1 LSSQLCEVIFSLKP
15 SVKNKNAYVPNSLIM
30 KLGLRVPQTGRNVA
44 TKENIAYLAKQAE
57 YAGFYSLWVL
67 ERLIWPINPKDKYP
81 GTTDGRFPQDWQY
94 IFDPIETLAFVASK
108 TSKILVG
115 TSVID
120 MLFHNPVILARRFA
134 TLDVLSEGRAI
145 AGCGIGWSK
154 DEYEV
159 SNITFEGRS
168 KRADEY
174 VQILKRI
181 WTDDIIEFRGQ
192 YYNIPPSRIGPKP
205 LQKPH
210 VPIYL
215 GGYSQKTFARIASNA
230 NGWICTIQNSLDQA
244 KSNICKL
251 EEECR
256 KVNRDFEEINI
267 AAILYPCITD
277 SVDKGEGV
285 NQGKTRKLL
294 NGNIYQVGEDLLEIS
309 DMGVDQ
315 AILNYNRSP
324 ISNNIDAMID
334 LTKKLWKFVG

>member
-1 LSSQLCEVIFSLKP
+1 
-15 SVKNKNAYVPNSLIM
+15 M
-30 KLGLRVPQTGRNVA
+30 KIGLRIPQTGKNVA
-44 TKENIAYLAKQAE
+44 TKENISSLAKQAE
-57 YAGFYSLWVL
+57 DAGLYSLWVL
-67 ERLIWPINPKDKYP
+67 ERLIWPISPKDKYP
-81 GTTDGRFPQDWQY
+81 GTTDGRFPEDWQF
-94 IFDPIETLAFVASK
+94 IFDPIETLTFVASN

-159 SNITFEGRS
+159 SNVTFEGRS

-174 VQILKRI
+174 VQILKKI
-181 WTDDIIEFRGQ
+181 WTENIIEFRGQ
-192 YYNIPPSRIGPKP
+192 FYNIPPSRIGPKP

-215 GGYSQKTFARIASNA
+215 GGYSQKTFARIASYA
-230 NGWICTIQNSLDQA
+230 NGWICTIQDSLDQA

-256 KVNRDFEEINI
+256 RANRDFDDINI
-267 AAILYPCITD
+267 AAILYPCIID
-277 SVDKGEGV
+277 SVDKREGK
-285 NQGKTRKLL
+285 NQKKTRKLM
-294 NGNIYQVGEDLLEIS
+294 NGNIDQVGNDLLEIS
-309 DMGVDQ
+309 DIGVDQ

-324 ISNNIDAMID
+324 ISNNIGAMIE
-334 LTKKLWKFVG
+334 LTKKLWKFVR

>member
-1 LSSQLCEVIFSLKP
+1 
-15 SVKNKNAYVPNSLIM
+15 M
-30 KLGLRVPQTGRNVA
+30 KIGLRVPQTGRNVA
-44 TKENIAYLAKQAE
+44 TKENIASLAKQAE
-57 YAGFYSLWVL
+57 DAGLYSLWVL
-67 ERLIWPINPKDKYP
+67 ERLIWPISPKDKYP
-81 GTTDGRFPQDWQY
+81 GTTDGRFPEDWQF
-94 IFDPIETLAFVASK
+94 IFDPIETLTFVASN

-159 SNITFEGRS
+159 SNVTFEGRS
-168 KRADEY
+168 RRADEY
-174 VQILKRI
+174 VQILKKI
-181 WTDDIIEFRGQ
+181 WTENIIEFRGQ
-192 YYNIPPSRIGPKP
+192 FYNIPPSRIGPKP

-215 GGYSQKTFARIASNA
+215 GGYSQKTFARIASYA
-230 NGWICTIQNSLDQA
+230 NGWICTIQDSLDQA

-256 KVNRDFEEINI
+256 RANRDFDDINI
-267 AAILYPCITD
+267 AAILYPCIID
-277 SVDKGEGV
+277 SVDKREGK
-285 NQGKTRKLL
+285 NQKKTRKLM
-294 NGNIYQVGEDLLEIS
+294 NGNIDQVGNDLLEIS
-309 DMGVDQ
+309 DIGVDQ

-324 ISNNIDAMID
+324 ISNNIGAMIE
-334 LTKKLWKFVG
+334 LTKKLWKFVR